1 MSNNKIY
8 EEYAHYVTNNKNQ
21 IKMSTS
27 CTCIQ
32 CKETFFSESVILFIY
47 SNTTGV
53 CPFCESDLIVPDYFD
68 IHIKKK
74 SIEKWNKFTT
84 ESGEKS
90 TEHTNKKRKL

>member
-8 EEYAHYVTNNKNQ
+8 EEYAHYITNNKNQ

-53 CPFCESDLIVPDYFD
+53 CPFCESDLIIPDCFNIQD
-68 IHIKKK
+68 KKR
-74 SIEKWNKFTT
+74 SIEKWNKFITDTFDDST
-84 ESGEKS
+84 ESS
-90 TEHTNKKRKL
+90 NKKRKL